1 MLENRKTAI
10 KNKVLLMEGFFFF
23 FLDFMALFMY
33 ELVKA
38 IQQ

>member
-23 FLDFMALFMY
+23 LDFMALFMY